1 MSVSFWADCI
11 MLDCTKYPVEDL
23 LPHSPPMVLLGRV
36 LQYDS
41 LSLVAEVFISP
52 DSMFYD
58 AEINGVPA
66 WVGIEYM
73 AQAVSALAGLR
84 AKEKDQEIK
93 LGLLLGTR
101 RLILT
106 HKVLPADRRYHV
118 QVKQIF
124 WDESGL
130 ANFDCQVSLDQE
142 VYVEAKINVFE
153 ADDIEIIMERNSG

>member
-1 MSVSFWADCI
+1 
-11 MLDCTKYPVEDL
+11 MLDCTKYPVEHL
-23 LPHSPPMVLLGRV
+23 LPHSPPMILLDRV
-36 LQYDS
+36 LRYDS
-41 LSLVAEVFISP
+41 LNLVAEVAIRP

-58 AEINGVPA
+58 IDIDGVPA

-73 AQAVSALAGLR
+73 AQTVSALAGLR
-84 AKEKDQEIK
+84 AREKNQEIK

-106 HKVLPADRRYHV
+106 HKVLPAGRCYHV
-118 QVKQIF
+118 HVKQIF

-130 ANFDCQVSLDQE
+130 ANFDCRVSLDQE

-153 ADDIEIIMERNSG
+153 ADDIERIMERNSD